1 MGGSE
6 VPSSTFFHL
15 PEEKRQKL
23 LAAARHEFARTSY
36 ADASSNRM
44 IREAGIPRGS
54 FYMYFTDKEE
64 LFRYL
69 TEEYAQRL
77 VGLMERFLKE
87 KKGDLFAAFERLFD
101 FTLDCCREPEADET
115 IGNLMDIL
123 QRNAGVRHDALLPGL
138 RPEELL
144 RGFLAAVD
152 TARLSLRVPEDL
164 PDMVHILMGV
174 TGPLL
179 CTAIQEEDPGPVR
192 IRYYHLLDILRRGMA
207 KEPCTG

>member
-1 MGGSE
+1 
-6 VPSSTFFHL
+6 
-15 PEEKRQKL
+15 
-23 LAAARHEFARTSY
+23 
-36 ADASSNRM
+36 
-44 IREAGIPRGS
+44 
-54 FYMYFTDKEE
+54 
-64 LFRYL
+64 
-69 TEEYAQRL
+69 
-77 VGLMERFLKE
+77 MERFLKE
-87 KKGDLFAAFERLFD
+87 KNGDLFAAFERLFD
-101 FTLDCCREPEADET
+101 FTLDCSREPEADET

-123 QRNAGVRHDALLPGL
+123 RRNAGVRHDALLPGL

-192 IRYYHLLDILRRGMA
+192 IRYHHLLDILRRGMA